1 MNLKKNLN
9 SLFQKNKIKI
19 IIFIIFFSLILA
31 PLRFTFAAL
40 WDPVVKGLLLLL
52 MVLVLGVISLIGFIL
67 GTLSKI
73 TLSMLTRL
81 ARWAA
86 VARIGG
92 LSYTKRDNPFID
104 AGLKVT
110 LPLANMAFILIFVII
125 AIATILGVESYG
137 IRKTLPVLII
147 MALLVNFA
155 PVLVG
160 IMVDAGNIITYYF
173 IKGIDFTKFVEVDQ
187 GKIGQF
193 IKNTAI
199 AFARA
204 FKAAGYPE
212 YISWAL
218 TGICDGDDCNQLEHN
233 AEIPGGIMTP
243 TLYLAGSAAAMIIAS
258 ITLIMAIG
266 MFLVRNVVM
275 WLLVILSPLAFAAY
289 VLPSTKKA
297 FLGWWRQLL
306 QWAFIGVTM
315 SFFLYLATVMS
326 YAANK
331 IEIPLPSGL
340 GEMEMADLI
349 NQISTLVVK
358 TMFPA
363 IVMIIGLFLSA
374 QGGNKFAGMA
384 LMQAKKIGNWSK
396 GLAAGAIAATG
407 GYVAGKTWGGA
418 KTFFGKIGTSKTLF
432 GKDNETLR
440 YKTGRWIENK
450 LHKPGM
456 LTGHRIKKVAELAE
470 KYEKE
475 LKTAH
480 SDRLHDE
487 AKILEK
493 LVKRPKPAGII
504 GIKRIAKIKAIIKEL
519 TERGELNND
528 DYALLIRELEN
539 QGEKKTAME
548 AMKKNP
554 ILASESSTLGESKEE
569 RLKNLFM
576 KMSDEEKRKVQPGAY
591 KDPLVAQAAL
601 STITHPKEFSS
612 IISNWQNGR
621 DIGDYLA
628 SLVTFQRMQA
638 QLGQHVANLI
648 KQALQKP
655 ANQAKTGVR
664 YNTKNDE
671 IERA

>member
-1 MNLKKNLN
+1 MNLKKNLS

-31 PLRFTFAAL
+31 PLRFTFAAP

-418 KTFFGKIGTSKTLF
+418 KTFFGKEGTQ
-432 GKDNETLR
+432 R
-440 YKTGRWIENK
+440 YELARRLEKSRWVPI
-450 LHKPGM
+450 KPGT
-456 LTGHRIKKVAELAE
+456 LTGHRAEEVAKKAEE
-470 KYEKE
+470 YEKE
-475 LKTAH
+475 FKTAH
-480 SDRLHDE
+480 NDRLHDE
-487 AKILEK
+487 AEALLRKKIYGKERMAKAKAL
-493 LVKRPKPAGII
+493 I
-504 GIKRIAKIKAIIKEL
+504 GEL
-519 TERGELNND
+519 AERGELKSK
-528 DYALLIRELEN
+528 YASLIRELEK
-539 QGEKKTAME
+539 QGEMQTAMK

-554 ILASESSTLGESKEE
+554 ALAIGSSKVNLNDLFMRMTNEE
-569 RLKNLFM
+569 RA
-576 KMSDEEKRKVQPGAY
+576 KVQHEVY
-591 KDPLVAQAAL
+591 ELDEKDPQSEKSQNAGLVAKAAL
-601 STITHPKEFSS
+601 STISDAKSFNSTISDYRSARNIAQHIKGKS
-612 IISNWQNGR
+612 IQ
-621 DIGDYLA
+621 
-628 SLVTFQRMQA
+628 
-638 QLGQHVANLI
+638 
-648 KQALQKP
+648 
-655 ANQAKTGVR
+655 
-664 YNTKNDE
+664 E
-671 IERA
+671 IEQDYGSTVAKKLQDPSVQRKMGIAIDPNTNEITIQQSQQQNQPTP

>member
-1 MNLKKNLN
+1 MNLKKNLS

-104 AGLKVT
+104 AGLKIT
-110 LPLANMAFILIFVII
+110 LPLANMAFILVFVII

-258 ITLIMAIG
+258 ITLIMTIG
-266 MFLVRNVVM
+266 MFLVRNVAM

-326 YAANK
+326 YTANK

-340 GEMEMADLI
+340 GELEMADLI

-363 IVMIIGLFLSA
+363 IVMIIGLFLSV

-396 GLAAGAIAATG
+396 GLAAGAVAATG
-407 GYVAGKTWGGA
+407 GYVAGKTLGGA
-418 KTFFGKIGTSKTLF
+418 KTFFGKEGTR
-432 GKDNETLR
+432 R
-440 YKTGRWIENK
+440 YRIARALERNRWVPI
-450 LHKPGM
+450 KPGT
-456 LTGHRIKKVAELAE
+456 LTGYRAEEVAKKAEE
-470 KYEKE
+470 YEKE
-475 LKTAH
+475 FKTAH
-480 SDRLHDE
+480 NDRLHDE
-487 AKILEK
+487 AEALLRKKIYGKDRTARAKAL
-493 LVKRPKPAGII
+493 I
-504 GIKRIAKIKAIIKEL
+504 GEL
-519 TERGELNND
+519 AERGELKSE
-528 DYALLIRELEN
+528 YAPLIRELEK
-539 QGEKKTAME
+539 QGDMATAMK

-554 ILASESSTLGESKEE
+554 ALAIGSSKVNLNDLFMRMTNEE
-569 RLKNLFM
+569 RA
-576 KMSDEEKRKVQPGAY
+576 KVQHEAY
-591 KDPLVAQAAL
+591 KNPEVAVEAL
-601 STITHPKEFSS
+601 ATVSDAKSFNSTISDYRSARNIAQQLEGVSIQDIETNFGSTVAKKLQDPSVQRKMGIAIDPNTNEITIQKSQQQSQPK
-612 IISNWQNGR
+612 
-621 DIGDYLA
+621 
-628 SLVTFQRMQA
+628 
-638 QLGQHVANLI
+638 
-648 KQALQKP
+648 P
-655 ANQAKTGVR
+655 
-664 YNTKNDE
+664 
-671 IERA
+671 